1 MKRFLLQFGAIS
13 LVFLLL
19 CTVLSSL
26 TYSERFIMYKT
37 LDTPYKKVAWNLS
50 LIEKHPERLKN
61 STVFLGSSLVQGAI
75 QDSLLQANNI
85 PALNMAVPHNG
96 NDLNLY
102 FFERIMPYNP
112 KKIFWLKG
120 KVPYTGLHK
129 LTPLL
134 YKPAGLLSKGQG
146 LNSSFIRYFFKRVKL
161 SMEFIGFQLFQG
173 EWKPSSSEQAFLNRP
188 YGYIIAPGA
197 LDSEV
202 FASYQQ
208 KSNSRTDEY
217 FNLYLNEFKYQ
228 KELGEGGIGHT
239 VQYWKRKLVHQGYL
253 KSNFLRNV
261 GAQEAFVSQAL
272 AQGQE
277 NQIELTKLYVPLLV
291 DAFDYSQVSYKRSF
305 YQNTKTDA
313 EVPVY
318 SLNEFSFLSR
328 ADLWS
333 DEDHVNEEGAFLF
346 TNALIQARIFE
357 Q

>member
-1 MKRFLLQFGAIS
+1 MKRFLLQFGTIS
-13 LVFLLL
+13 LVFLII

-37 LDTPYKKVAWNLS
+37 LDTPYKKVAWNLNV
-50 LIEKHPERLKN
+50 IEKHPERLKN

-75 QDSLLQANNI
+75 QDSLLQAKNI
-85 PALNMAVPHNG
+85 AAVNMAVPHNG

-102 FFERIMPYNP
+102 FFERILPLNP
-112 KKIFWLKG
+112 EKVVWLKG

-134 YKPAGLLSKGQG
+134 YKPGTLLSKGQG
-146 LNSSFIRYFFKRVKL
+146 LNSSFIHYFFKRVKL

-173 EWKPSSSEQAFLNRP
+173 EWKPTSSEQTFLNRP

-197 LDSEV
+197 LEQEV
-202 FASYQQ
+202 FVSYQQ
-208 KSNSRTDEY
+208 KGNARTDEY
-217 FNLYLNEFKYQ
+217 FNLYLNDFKYQ
-228 KELGEGGIGHT
+228 KELGADGIGHT
-239 VQYWKRKLVHQGYL
+239 VQNWKRKLVHKGYL

-261 GAQEAFVSQAL
+261 GAQEAFVSQAVD
-272 AQGQE
+272 QGLE

-291 DAFDYSQVSYKRSF
+291 DAFDYSQASYRRSF
-305 YQNTKTDA
+305 YQKTTTD
-313 EVPVY
+313 EQVPVN
-318 SLNEFSFLSR
+318 SLNAFTFLGQ

-346 TNALIQARIFE
+346 TNALIQACIFE
-357 Q
+357 